1 MHTRGW
7 VIGVTTGLVL
17 TGCAAKERMIP
28 VGSTVVADTT
38 GGKGPDVY
46 SYCDE
51 KGNLLYMTKD
61 KSGPVA
67 VIQGGCKA
75 KPPDVPIAAASPVI
89 PPLSRHF
96 LDQPVAQC
104 VIATPVSP
112 TAVALTPCP
121 PGAPS
126 SLPAPTPPGVS
137 VTSPEPREPVV
148 LRIEVVPV
156 APAAPAPKAAPKAAP
171 KKSCPCP

>member
-1 MHTRGW
+1 MLRGW
-7 VIGVTTGLVL
+7 VIGVTAGLVL
-17 TGCAAKERMIP
+17 TGCASKERMIP

-67 VIQGGCKA
+67 AIQGGCAKA
-75 KPPDVPIAAASPVI
+75 KPDPPVAGAAAPATP
-89 PPLSRHF
+89 PPLGRHF

-104 VIATPVSP
+104 VMATPVSP
-112 TAVALTPCP
+112 TTVALTPCP

-126 SLPAPTPPGVS
+126 ALPAPTPAGVS
-137 VTSPEPREPVV
+137 VTPPEPREPVV

-156 APAAPAPKAAPKAAP
+156 APAAPAPKAAPK
-171 KKSCPCP
+171 KKECPC

>member
-7 VIGVTTGLVL
+7 VIGVIVVLVL
-17 TGCAAKERMIP
+17 TGCASRERMIP
-28 VGSTVVADTT
+28 VGSVVVADTT

-75 KPPDVPIAAASPVI
+75 KPPDVPVAAA
-89 PPLSRHF
+89 PLGRHF

-112 TAVALTPCP
+112 SAVALTPCP

-137 VTSPEPREPVV
+137 VTPPEPREPVV

-156 APAAPAPKAAPKAAP
+156 APEKPAPKAAPKAAP

>member
-1 MHTRGW
+1 MRTRGW
-7 VIGVTTGLVL
+7 VIGVAAVLVL
-17 TGCAAKERMIP
+17 TGCASKERMIP

-67 VIQGGCKA
+67 VIQGGCKP
-75 KPPDVPIAAASPVI
+75 KLPDAPVAAAAPVI
-89 PPLSRHF
+89 PPLGRHF

-104 VIATPVSP
+104 VIASPVSP
-112 TAVALTPCP
+112 TAVMLTPCP
-121 PGAPS
+121 VGTAGPPPAVAEPKAP
-126 SLPAPTPPGVS
+126 
-137 VTSPEPREPVV
+137 EPVV
-148 LRIEVVPV
+148 IRIEVVPV
-156 APAAPAPKAAPKAAP
+156 PPDTPTPKAAPKAAP
-171 KKSCPCP
+171 KKVCPCP

>member
-7 VIGVTTGLVL
+7 VIGVAAVLVL
-17 TGCAAKERMIP
+17 TGCASKERMIP

-46 SYCDE
+46 SYCDD
-51 KGNLLYMTKD
+51 KGNMLYMTKD

-67 VIQGGCKA
+67 VIQGGCK
-75 KPPDVPIAAASPVI
+75 KLPDVPVAAAIAASP
-89 PPLSRHF
+89 PLGRHF
-96 LDQPVAQC
+96 LDQSVAQC

-126 SLPAPTPPGVS
+126 SLPASTPPAVAEPK
-137 VTSPEPREPVV
+137 VTEPVV
-148 LRIEVVPV
+148 IRIEVVPV
-156 APAAPAPKAAPKAAP
+156 PPDTPTPKAAPKAAP
-171 KKSCPCP
+171 KKVCPCP